1 MQIESSR
8 QRDDKLIARR
18 GVAAISAPRR
28 RSICKRSRG
37 AAAGSVLCRP
47 SPRITP
53 TGLFFVDMSQINRV
67 RVIDSKFIRERGHG
81 ATGNDYKSEGHGYE
95 RAARGSAVPLAV
107 RHRID
112 YSFGAR
118 GGSVPSAISARS
130 DSPYRTRA
138 ALSAYSQHAQARRV
152 AAQLARQRG
161 QARAVGA
168 QRVQAARARQR
179 RQRRQP
185 ARVRQDPATRRA
197 SAQALAPS
205 RRPATGRESPAGR
218 FRPLPELSSA

>member
-1 MQIESSR
+1 M
-8 QRDDKLIARR
+8 ARR
-18 GVAAISAPRR
+18 GAAQYANGPAGPRPDRLSAARR
-28 RSICKRSRG
+28 RG
-37 AAAGSVLCRP
+37 
-47 SPRITP
+47 SPR
-53 TGLFFVDMSQINRV
+53 LVYLFVDMSQINYV
-67 RVIDSKFIRERGHG
+67 RVIDSKYIQERGRA
-81 ATGNDYKSEGHGYE
+81 ATGNGDKSERHRYE
-95 RAARGSAVPLAV
+95 RAARGSALPLAV
-107 RHRID
+107 RHRIG
-112 YSFGAR
+112 YSFCAR
-118 GGSVPSAISARS
+118 GGSVPSAISAAVHIRRTGRDARS
-130 DSPYRTRA
+130 DSPDRTRA
-138 ALSAYSQHAQARRV
+138 ATSAYSQHAQARRV

-197 SAQALAPS
+197 SAHALAPA